1 MHWSRKLINRLL
13 RYAIVVSTLLMLWK
27 SLVLATNCSRPI
39 LVVLS
44 SDGYSFYNLGDLF
57 FVTNYPADPIRT
69 GDVVVFRIEGRFIPI
84 VHRVI
89 RVHEREDGYVKFL
102 TKGDGSQ
109 VDDRGLYPVG
119 QLWLEREQIV
129 GKVKGYLPYLG
140 LFVIL
145 LSNLPLVDR
154 LLSGVLA

>member
-1 MHWSRKLINRLL
+1 MHWSRKLISRLL
-13 RYAIVVSTLLMLWK
+13 RYAIVISTLLMLWK
-27 SLVLATNCSRPI
+27 SLILATNCSQPI

-44 SDGYSFYNLGDLF
+44 GGYSFHNLGDLL
-57 FVTNYPADPIRT
+57 FVTNYPADSIRA

-102 TKGDGSQ
+102 TKGDGNS
-109 VDDRGLYPVG
+109 VDDRGLYSVG

-129 GKVKGYLPYLG
+129 GKVKGYFPYLG
-140 LFVIL
+140 LFIIL
-145 LSNLPLVDR
+145 LSNLPLLDR
-154 LLSGVLA
+154 LLLRVVT